1 MAMPAAHLEPDTVHV
16 WTTDCDAESGHR
28 PYRLAATTH
37 DERERAARF
46 HRREDGERFLFA
58 HGTLRL
64 VLADYLRCDP
74 LALRFGAHANG
85 KPSVE
90 GADIEF
96 NLSHSGGLALIA
108 VAQSRRVG
116 VDVEQV
122 RPMPS
127 LESVAA
133 RVCTP
138 GELATLAGL
147 AESQRD
153 HAFLAMWTRK
163 EALAKA
169 TGEGIG
175 GVFRDARD
183 GPAGT
188 GVQWTLADLTDLP
201 GYVACVA
208 VEGAGWRIARH
219 RMAARSS

>member
-1 MAMPAAHLEPDTVHV
+1 MHV
-16 WTTDCDAESGHR
+16 WTTDCDAESGDR
-28 PYRLAATTH
+28 PHRLASTTS
-37 DERERAARF
+37 DERERATRF
-46 HRREDGERFLFA
+46 HRPEEGERFLFA

-74 LALRFGAHANG
+74 LALRFGVHANG
-85 KPSVE
+85 KPFVE

-96 NLSHSGGLALIA
+96 NLSHAGALALIA
-108 VAQSRRVG
+108 VARGRRVG

-122 RPMPS
+122 RPMPD
-127 LESVAA
+127 LDRVAG

-147 AESQRD
+147 AKPQREQ
-153 HAFLAMWTRK
+153 AFLAMWTRK

-169 TGEGIG
+169 TGEGIA

-183 GPAGT
+183 APADPD
-188 GVQWTLADLTDLP
+188 VEWTLADVSDLP

-208 VEGAGWRIARH
+208 AEGVGWRISRH
-219 RMAARSS
+219 RLRR